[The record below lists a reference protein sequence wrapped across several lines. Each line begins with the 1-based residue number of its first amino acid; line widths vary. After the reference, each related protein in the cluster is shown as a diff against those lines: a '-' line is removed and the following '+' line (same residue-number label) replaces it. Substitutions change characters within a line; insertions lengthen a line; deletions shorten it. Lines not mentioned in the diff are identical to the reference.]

1 MIKHT
6 YFSTIELLNK
16 WYIDCDGKV
25 EIISISYELL
35 ENEDLHHVY
44 YMVK

>member
-6 YFSTIELLNK
+6 YFNTMELLNK

-25 EIISISYELL
+25 EIININYERCGID
-35 ENEDLHHVY
+35 DLHHVY
-44 YMVK
+44 YKVK